1 MRSKFEYKGENE
13 EDVWGRGRRKIS
25 RKVRIKKNTR
35 EARRRLKIVRVW
47 RLKGKMRRC
56 LKI

>member
-1 MRSKFEYKGENE
+1 M
-13 EDVWGRGRRKIS
+13 WGRGRRKIN
-25 RKVRIKKNTR
+25 RKVRIKEKKTR
-35 EARRRLKIVRVW
+35 GARRRLKIVRVW